1 MAILTARERRILRL
15 RFEHYLTQEEIG
27 RHVGVSQMQVSRILR
42 QSITRLRTYTAHH
55 AAATHGK
62 QATPADP

>member
-42 QSITRLRTYTAHH
+42 QSITRLRT
-55 AAATHGK
+55 
-62 QATPADP
+62 